1 MKTKLIIAATIL
13 VVSAAA
19 IASVTATQST
29 SETTSGY
36 NVKGTCPAGA
46 DKVYL
51 IDPLKRAVVDSVSV
65 AADGRFAF
73 VGDCEKDA
81 FFGVAA
87 AGSKSYLMFIADG
100 EPVTVDLA
108 ASMIIEGSELNIKL
122 NGYDRQIDA
131 LNSDDSIIAL
141 SKTIIY
147 ANLDNII
154 PAAFIGNVAYD
165 VELEEL
171 RTLLSADYIYT
182 AHPMATRAKLYLE
195 SLEAKMAAIGTP
207 FKDMEMPGADGAM
220 HKLSE
225 YCGRGNYVLIDFW
238 ASWCGPC
245 RAEMPN
251 VKANY
256 DKYHAKGFD
265 IVGISFDSKDAAWKG
280 AIDGMGLNWHHLS
293 DLKGWRSLG
302 ASTYNIRSIPS
313 SVLVD
318 PQGTIIAIDL
328 REEKLGEKLSE
339 IYGF

>member
-1 MKTKLIIAATIL
+1 MKTKLIIAAAIL

-19 IASVTATQST
+19 IASVTAAKSS

-36 NVKGTCPAGA
+36 NVKGTSPAGA
-46 DKVYL
+46 GTVYL
-51 IDPLKRAVVDSVSV
+51 IDPLKRAVVDSASV
-65 AADGRFAF
+65 AADGQFAF
-73 VGDCEKDA
+73 VGNCDKDA

-87 AGSKSYLMFIADG
+87 AGSKNYLMFIADG

-108 ASMIIEGSELNIKL
+108 VSTIIEGSELNIKL

-131 LNSDDSIIAL
+131 LSSDDSIIAL

-171 RTLLSADYIYT
+171 RTLLSADHVYT

-207 FKDMEMPGADGAM
+207 FKDIEMPGADGAM

-225 YCGRGNYVLIDFW
+225 YCGQGNYVLIDFW

-251 VKANY
+251 VKACY
-256 DKYHAKGFD
+256 DKYHAKGFE

-293 DLKGWRSLG
+293 DLKGWKSLG

-339 IYGF
+339 LYGF

>member
-1 MKTKLIIAATIL
+1 MKTKLFIAAAVV
-13 VVSAAA
+13 VVSVAA
-19 IASVTATQST
+19 IVSVTAAQSG
-29 SETTSGY
+29 SETAGGY
-36 NVKGTCPAGA
+36 DVKGISPAGA
-46 DKVYL
+46 GTVYL
-51 IDPLKRAVVDSVSV
+51 IDPLKRAIVDSVSV
-65 AADGRFAF
+65 AADGSFAF
-73 VGDCEKDA
+73 VGDCDKDA
-81 FFGVAA
+81 FFGIAA

-100 EPVTVDLA
+100 EPVKVDLA
-108 ASMIIEGSELNIKL
+108 ASTIIEGSELNIKL

-141 SKTIIY
+141 SKSIIY

-171 RTLLSADYIYT
+171 RTLLSADYVYT
-182 AHPMATRAKLYLE
+182 AHPMAMRAKRYLE

-207 FKDMEMPGADGAM
+207 FKDIEMPGVDGAM
-220 HKLSE
+220 HRLSE
-225 YCGRGNYVLIDFW
+225 YCGQGNYVLIDFW

-256 DKYHAKGFD
+256 DKYHAKGFE
-265 IVGISFDSKDAAWKG
+265 IVGISLDSKDAAWKG

-293 DLKGWRSLG
+293 DLKGWSSQG
-302 ASTYNIRSIPS
+302 ASVYNIRSIPS

-328 REEKLGEKLSE
+328 REEKLGEKLGE